1 MIYIVR
7 HGQTAWNLQ
16 KRKQGRKDSPLTLK
30 GIAQAE
36 HIAKILNKEIQD
48 VSKFKIVVSPQWR
61 CQQFASIVCEHIG
74 IPFSQCIFEENLRE
88 HCFGLWE
95 GKTEE
100 EIEKDFPGFLARRY
114 RPENYWSYVVPMGE
128 SYELLSLRVANVLE
142 KYDFDSKSANLIT
155 DFSEQD
161 FLEYLPNNILVKL
174 DQSTMRNSQE
184 GRVPFLDQNMIEKF
198 LFLDEKIKYGNL
210 LQSKFILKKFF
221 LC

>member
-48 VSKFKIVVSPQWR
+48 ISKFKIVVSPQWR

-74 IPFSQCIFEENLRE
+74 IPFSQCICEENLRE

-100 EIEKDFPGFLARRY
+100 EIEKTFPGFLARRY
-114 RPENYWSYVVPMGE
+114 KPENYWSYVVPMGE
-128 SYELLSLRVANVLE
+128 SYELLSLRVAKVLE
-142 KYDFDSKSANLIT
+142 NYKDENVIFVCHEMVSKVMRGVLLDLETHEILPT
-155 DFSEQD
+155 KHPQD
-161 FLEYLPNNILVKL
+161 TVY
-174 DQSTMRNSQE
+174 
-184 GRVPFLDQNMIEKF
+184 
-198 LFLDEKIKYGNL
+198 KIDKETINEI
-210 LQSKFILKKFF
+210 K
-221 LC
+221 

>member
-36 HIAKILNKEIQD
+36 HIAKILNTEVQD
-48 VSKFKIVVSPQWR
+48 ISKFKIVVSPQWR

-74 IPFSQCIFEENLRE
+74 IPFSQCVFEENLRE

-100 EIEKDFPGFLARRY
+100 EIEEAFPGFLARRY
-114 RPENYWSYVVPMGE
+114 KPENYWSYVVPMGE
-128 SYELLSLRVANVLE
+128 SYELLSLRVAKVLE
-142 KYDFDSKSANLIT
+142 NYKDENVIFVCHEMVSKVMRGILLDLENHQILPT
-155 DFSEQD
+155 KHPQD
-161 FLEYLPNNILVKL
+161 TVYKIDKEII
-174 DQSTMRNSQE
+174 
-184 GRVPFLDQNMIEKF
+184 IE
-198 LFLDEKIKYGNL
+198 IK
-210 LQSKFILKKFF
+210 
-221 LC
+221 

>member
-36 HIAKILNKEIQD
+36 HIAKILNTEVQD
-48 VSKFKIVVSPQWR
+48 ISKFKIVVSPQWR

-74 IPFSQCIFEENLRE
+74 IPFSQCVFEENLRE

-100 EIEKDFPGFLARRY
+100 EIAEAFPGFLARRY
-114 RPENYWSYVVPMGE
+114 KPENYWSYVVPMGE
-128 SYELLSLRVANVLE
+128 SYELLSLRVAKVLE
-142 KYDFDSKSANLIT
+142 NYKDENVIFVCHEMVSKVMRGILLDLENHQILPT
-155 DFSEQD
+155 KHPQD
-161 FLEYLPNNILVKL
+161 TVY
-174 DQSTMRNSQE
+174 
-184 GRVPFLDQNMIEKF
+184 
-198 LFLDEKIKYGNL
+198 KIDKEIINEI
-210 LQSKFILKKFF
+210 K
-221 LC
+221 

>member
-36 HIAKILNKEIQD
+36 HIAKILNTEVQD
-48 VSKFKIVVSPQWR
+48 ISKFKIVVSPQWR

-74 IPFSQCIFEENLRE
+74 IPFSQCVFEENLRE

-100 EIEKDFPGFLARRY
+100 EIEEAFPGFLARRY
-114 RPENYWSYVVPMGE
+114 KPENYWSYVVPMGE
-128 SYELLSLRVANVLE
+128 SYELLSLRVAKVLE
-142 KYDFDSKSANLIT
+142 NYKDENVIFVCHEMVSKVMRGILLDLENHQILPT
-155 DFSEQD
+155 KHPQD
-161 FLEYLPNNILVKL
+161 TVY
-174 DQSTMRNSQE
+174 
-184 GRVPFLDQNMIEKF
+184 
-198 LFLDEKIKYGNL
+198 KIDKEIINEI
-210 LQSKFILKKFF
+210 K
-221 LC
+221 

>member
-1 MIYIVR
+1 M
-7 HGQTAWNLQ
+7 
-16 KRKQGRKDSPLTLK
+16 TLK

-74 IPFSQCIFEENLRE
+74 IPFSQCVFEENLRE

-114 RPENYWSYVVPMGE
+114 KPENYWSYVVPMGE
-128 SYELLSLRVANVLE
+128 SYEILSSRVMNVVDKYKNQDVIFICHEMVSKVMRGALLRLNAGEILASNHPQNTVYKIINGNLE
-142 KYDFDSKSANLIT
+142 II
-155 DFSEQD
+155 
-161 FLEYLPNNILVKL
+161 NNI
-174 DQSTMRNSQE
+174 
-184 GRVPFLDQNMIEKF
+184 
-198 LFLDEKIKYGNL
+198 
-210 LQSKFILKKFF
+210 
-221 LC
+221 

>member
-36 HIAKILNKEIQD
+36 HIAKILNTEVQD
-48 VSKFKIVVSPQWR
+48 ISKFKIVVSPQWR

-74 IPFSQCIFEENLRE
+74 IPFSQCILEENLRE

-100 EIEKDFPGFLARRY
+100 EIEEAFPGFLARRY
-114 RPENYWSYVVPMGE
+114 KPENYWSYVVPMGE
-128 SYELLSLRVANVLE
+128 SYELLSLRIAKVLE
-142 KYDFDSKSANLIT
+142 NYKDENVIFVCHEMVSKVMRGILLDLENHQILPT
-155 DFSEQD
+155 KHPQD
-161 FLEYLPNNILVKL
+161 TVY
-174 DQSTMRNSQE
+174 
-184 GRVPFLDQNMIEKF
+184 
-198 LFLDEKIKYGNL
+198 KIDKEIINEI
-210 LQSKFILKKFF
+210 K
-221 LC
+221 

>member
-36 HIAKILNKEIQD
+36 HIAKILNTEIQD
-48 VSKFKIVVSPQWR
+48 ISKFKIVVSPQWR

-74 IPFSQCIFEENLRE
+74 IPFSQCVFEENLRE

-100 EIEKDFPGFLARRY
+100 EIEEAFPGFLARRY
-114 RPENYWSYVVPMGE
+114 KPENYWSYVVPMGE
-128 SYELLSLRVANVLE
+128 SYELLSLRVAKVLE
-142 KYDFDSKSANLIT
+142 NYKDENIIFVCHEMVSKVMRGILLDLENHQILPT
-155 DFSEQD
+155 KHPQD
-161 FLEYLPNNILVKL
+161 TVY
-174 DQSTMRNSQE
+174 
-184 GRVPFLDQNMIEKF
+184 
-198 LFLDEKIKYGNL
+198 KIDKEIINEI
-210 LQSKFILKKFF
+210 K
-221 LC
+221 

>member
-36 HIAKILNKEIQD
+36 HIAKILNTEVQD
-48 VSKFKIVVSPQWR
+48 ISKFKIVVSPQWR

-74 IPFSQCIFEENLRE
+74 IPFSQCVFEENLRE

-100 EIEKDFPGFLARRY
+100 EIEEVFPGFLARRY
-114 RPENYWSYVVPMGE
+114 KPENYWSYVVPMGE
-128 SYELLSLRVANVLE
+128 SYELLSLRVAKVLE
-142 KYDFDSKSANLIT
+142 NYKDENVIFVCHEMVSKVMRGILLDLENHQILPT
-155 DFSEQD
+155 KHPQD
-161 FLEYLPNNILVKL
+161 TVYKIDKEII
-174 DQSTMRNSQE
+174 
-184 GRVPFLDQNMIEKF
+184 IE
-198 LFLDEKIKYGNL
+198 IK
-210 LQSKFILKKFF
+210 
-221 LC
+221 